1 MAKNRTTFIKV
12 FLEGAEIEPP
22 LQKKKKLLLLE
33 GSVYDLR

>member
-22 LQKKKKLLLLE
+22 LQKKKAHVA
-33 GSVYDLR
+33 GR